1 MERKKCQVLPALTKV
16 SFIIARHLDSE
27 NLYTQFLT
35 PSESQIFKD
44 AVTNFDK
51 WSLFI
56 TATDRFN
63 TAKENGDDELQGK
76 ESQSSKM
83 SDEQVAA
90 FRVRAMVFDQLVPQL
105 YKCSKPCCK
114 HSNAIDDIIQGF
126 STDKYDKIIEGS
138 GDLDTS
144 IHNQAPAIVLQPAMK
159 TISQNTTEAADDET
173 APPGTILTLSL
184 FEKGTEFLKKENR
197 YFTADESTSDDA
209 LISPLEL
216 SNVPLMNV
224 YHTFENDLAAM
235 IEQRKLEVNSS
246 KYFEKILIHI

>member
-1 MERKKCQVLPALTKV
+1 MESASRIARSARLSRDKFPVTRADQDRAAGAEPAPQGRIQHSFQPMERKKCQVLPALTKV

-56 TATDRFN
+56 TATDSFD
-63 TAKENGDDELQGK
+63 TAKGNGDDELQGK
-76 ESQSSKM
+76 ELQSSKM

-90 FRVRAMVFDQLVPQL
+90 FRVRAMIFDQLVPQL

-114 HSNAIDDIIQGF
+114 HSNAIDNIIQGF

-138 GDLDTS
+138 SDSDPY
-144 IHNQAPAIVLQPAMK
+144 IHNQAPAVVLQPPTEA
-159 TISQNTTEAADDET
+159 IPQNTNDTTDDET
-173 APPGTILTLSL
+173 APPGTILTS
-184 FEKGTEFLKKENR
+184 
-197 YFTADESTSDDA
+197 A
-209 LISPLEL
+209 LC
-216 SNVPLMNV
+216 
-224 YHTFENDLAAM
+224 
-235 IEQRKLEVNSS
+235 
-246 KYFEKILIHI
+246 